1 MKPRMAIIGLLLMLF
16 LPMAFFLPNPVHA
29 HTLQDEALS

>member
-16 LPMAFFLPNPVHA
+16 QPMAVFLPNPVQA